1 MIIDLV
7 VGAVVIISAIISFLR
22 GLIRETLTIAGVVGG
37 FFAAVFF
44 GPKLAPTFNGWLG
57 VPENLDDP
65 DVEVEKLFDLIP
77 MNVVADVCAYAAV
90 FVAVVIAIS
99 VISHFVAGAAKAMGL
114 GPIDRTLGVI
124 FGIARAVILLA
135 LFYMP
140 FHLLMDEDSK
150 AKYFASSKT
159 HGVIE
164 GTTEFLTRFLPS
176 SDEVKDKVDE
186 ATESEIK
193 KKLFENDILYN
204 ENKKKED
211 TGDSQQPE
219 TGYDNS
225 ERQELEKL
233 MGTESPKFNE

>member
-90 FVAVVIAIS
+90 FVAVVIAINS
-99 VISHFVAGAAKAMGL
+99 GY
-114 GPIDRTLGVI
+114 PI
-124 FGIARAVILLA
+124 GIA
-135 LFYMP
+135 
-140 FHLLMDEDSK
+140 
-150 AKYFASSKT
+150 
-159 HGVIE
+159 
-164 GTTEFLTRFLPS
+164 
-176 SDEVKDKVDE
+176 
-186 ATESEIK
+186 
-193 KKLFENDILYN
+193 
-204 ENKKKED
+204 
-211 TGDSQQPE
+211 
-219 TGYDNS
+219 
-225 ERQELEKL
+225 
-233 MGTESPKFNE
+233 